1 MRRAFVYRLYPTQRQ
16 AEALDAQLHA
26 TRRLYNAALEQRR
39 TVWQS
44 RKVSVSVYHQ
54 LRELPEVRKAEP
66 DLGAV
71 HAHVCQTTLQR
82 LDLAFRAFFRRVKA
96 GDTPGYPRF
105 KAQDRWDSL
114 VFKEYG
120 NGAALVDGHL
130 RIFKI
135 GHLKM
140 KLHRPIAGTIK
151 TVTLKRSCRDHWSAI
166 FSCDAVPARAFPV
179 ASAEVGIDM
188 GLTAF
193 ATLSTGEQ
201 IENPRWYRQA
211 EDNLGAAQEVLSAKT
226 KGTSA
231 RRKARQRVAR
241 LHEKA
246 REQRRDFHHKTAL
259 RLVRAH
265 ADLAVEDLDT
275 KGLVEKS
282 STGLAKSIHDAA
294 WGRFLSILG
303 AKAEE
308 AGRRFVKV
316 PPRGTSSTCSGCGR
330 VQAKTLSERVHACPC
345 GLVLDRDHNAALNVL
360 RLGRSR
366 WETADA
372 VA

>member
-16 AEALDAQLHA
+16 AEALESHLQA

-44 RKVSVSVYHQ
+44 RRQSISVYQQ
-54 LRELPEVRKAEP
+54 LRELPDLRRAEP
-66 DLGAV
+66 GLGAV
-71 HAHVCQTTLQR
+71 HAHVCQTALQR

-96 GDTPGYPRF
+96 GEAPGYPRF
-105 KAQDRWDSL
+105 RGRERWDSL

-120 NGAALVDGHL
+120 NGAALVDGRL
-130 RIFKI
+130 RVFGI
-135 GHLKM
+135 GHVKL

-151 TVTLKRSCRDHWSAI
+151 TVTLKRSCRGHWSAV
-166 FSCDAVPARAFPV
+166 FSCDAVPARAFP
-179 ASAEVGIDM
+179 AAAAEVGIDM

-201 IENPRWYRQA
+201 IENPRWYRQT
-211 EDNLGAAQEVLSAKT
+211 EDNLGAAQQVLSAKT

-241 LHEKA
+241 LHDKA
-246 REQRRDFHHKTAL
+246 REQRRDFHHKLAH
-259 RLVRAH
+259 RLVREH
-265 ADLAVEDLDT
+265 GFIAVEGLQT
-275 KGLVEKS
+275 KALIEQS
-282 STGLAKSIHDAA
+282 STDLAKSILDAA
-294 WGRFLSILG
+294 WGQFLAILG
-303 AKAEE
+303 AKAVE
-308 AGRRFVKV
+308 AGRRVVTV
-316 PPRGTSSTCSGCGR
+316 PPRGTSSTCSGCGGFR
-330 VQAKTLSERVHACPC
+330 QKALSERVHTCPC
-345 GLVLDRDHNAALNVL
+345 GLVLDRDYNAALNVL

-366 WETADA
+366 REAADA